1 MKRIQG
7 LRGARGQAVGK
18 CVISKDTL
26 YKIERKEAD
35 DPCREVEKL
44 ETARKD
50 YCKELEHLYENSAG
64 EIGKASADIVLA
76 YQEIVKDDIFFGKCT
91 ERVQKEKINIEY
103 VLEEEKKRVIQ
114 LFCGMKDPYMKDRGA
129 DIEHVCNALIKKM
142 LGVTDVYEK
151 TDGIEEAF
159 ILIAKDLAPTDT
171 IRLDKTYLK
180 GLVTEK
186 GGQTS
191 HTVILAKALGI
202 PAVVGA
208 VRILEQAAANDIIC
222 INGETGEVI
231 VQPEEGILDEYI
243 KMQNKAEE
251 QDRIFRGL
259 EKEKAETKDGHVI
272 SICLNAGD
280 KEGMEKLDMS
290 VCDGI
295 GLFRT
300 EFIYMSAK
308 QYPSEQMQFQIYKA
322 LAEKAEGKEVVIRTL
337 DIGGDKQIDYMELPP
352 EANPF
357 LGHRAIR
364 ICLERKEI
372 FKTQLRAI
380 LEASA
385 FGTLSIM
392 FPMIVSIEELRAA
405 KQLLEE
411 CKGELEEKG
420 ILYDKEIKTG
430 IMIETPAAVLLS
442 DRLAEEA
449 DFFSIGTNDLIQYMT
464 ASDRMNEKVQN
475 LYRICNISVLRAIKM
490 TVENAHKAG
499 IKVSMCGE
507 AASDEKM
514 VPVWLGIGID
524 KLSMVRAQTARIKY
538 MIRHFS
544 IERAKDIA
552 AGVFEM
558 DRVED
563 IEKYL
568 EEMNLEKDSGVC
580 YDVKGS

>member
-1 MKRIQG
+1 MR
-7 LRGARGQAVGK
+7 
-18 CVISKDTL
+18 
-26 YKIERKEAD
+26 
-35 DPCREVEKL
+35 
-44 ETARKD
+44 
-50 YCKELEHLYENSAG
+50 
-64 EIGKASADIVLA
+64 AS
-76 YQEIVKDDIFFGKCT
+76 
-91 ERVQKEKINIEY
+91 
-103 VLEEEKKRVIQ
+103 
-114 LFCGMKDPYMKDRGA
+114 
-129 DIEHVCNALIKKM
+129 
-142 LGVTDVYEK
+142 
-151 TDGIEEAF
+151 
-159 ILIAKDLAPTDT
+159 
-171 IRLDKTYLK
+171 
-180 GLVTEK
+180 
-186 GGQTS
+186 
-191 HTVILAKALGI
+191 
-202 PAVVGA
+202 
-208 VRILEQAAANDIIC
+208 
-222 INGETGEVI
+222 
-231 VQPEEGILDEYI
+231 
-243 KMQNKAEE
+243 
-251 QDRIFRGL
+251 
-259 EKEKAETKDGHVI
+259 
-272 SICLNAGD
+272 
-280 KEGMEKLDMS
+280 
-290 VCDGI
+290 
-295 GLFRT
+295 
-300 EFIYMSAK
+300 
-308 QYPSEQMQFQIYKA
+308 
-322 LAEKAEGKEVVIRTL
+322 
-337 DIGGDKQIDYMELPP
+337 
-352 EANPF
+352 
-357 LGHRAIR
+357 
-364 ICLERKEI
+364 
-372 FKTQLRAI
+372 
-380 LEASA
+380 
-385 FGTLSIM
+385 
-392 FPMIVSIEELRAA
+392 VSIEELRAA